1 MLSTSQKGAIAE
13 LVIATEALKA
23 GVFVLRPLVEG
34 GRYDL
39 IFDVRGRLHRVQC
52 KFASVKRDV
61 VVIPAR
67 TCRSPPRGY
76 VRTTYSPRGVDALA
90 AYCPETRSCYFVPI
104 ADVRGRGNVYLRLN
118 RARNNQE
125 IAVSYAADYEF
136 HGAIAQLGERLTG
149 SQEVEGSSPSSS
161 TEKAA

>member
-1 MLSTSQKGAIAE
+1 MLSTSQKGAVAE

-39 IFDVRGRLHRVQC
+39 IFDIDGRLHRVQC
-52 KFASVKRDV
+52 KFASVRRDV

-67 TCRSPPRGY
+67 TCRSTPRGY
-76 VRTTYSPRGVDALA
+76 VRTTYSPGEVDALA
-90 AYCPETRSCYFVPI
+90 AYCPETPSCYLVPI
-104 ADVRGRGNVYLRLN
+104 EELRGRGNVYLRLTP
-118 RARNNQE
+118 AKNNQE
-125 IAVSYAADYEF
+125 IAISYAADYEF

-149 SQEVEGSSPSSS
+149 SQEVGGSNPPSS
-161 TEKAA
+161 TLEAA